1 MEREKQEA
9 PVTEKKLL
17 KIGFLENEKE
27 EQLLPMREQFPTWGM
42 VFFFVVMGL
51 LGLLW
56 LKA

>member
-1 MEREKQEA
+1 M
-9 PVTEKKLL
+9 TEKKLL